1 VRVLAC
7 FVPGARTVLSH
18 RMQNHP
24 VDHPGRLTH
33 DRPLRIGT
41 RASPLARAQTDAV
54 AAALIAAWPDLAAG
68 GALDIVALKTTG
80 DRVLDRPLAD
90 VGGKGLF
97 TKELDEAMLA
107 GRIDLAVHSTK
118 DVPTWLPDRIRLA
131 AFLPRADPRDAFV
144 ARAAGS
150 LAALP
155 AGAVV
160 GTASLRRQAQIRHVR
175 PDLRVVPLR
184 GNIGT
189 RLAKLAAGEVDAT
202 LLAVAGLMRLGF
214 ADRATAIL
222 SAEEML
228 PAVGQG
234 AIGITCR
241 ADDDRC
247 LRLLAAIDDAA
258 TALAMT
264 AERAMLAA
272 LDGSC
277 RTPIGGYARLDEDG
291 ALLLDGLVAHPDG
304 SQLVAGR
311 RRGTAAD
318 AADLG
323 HDLGRELRAR
333 AGPGLFDAA

>member
-1 VRVLAC
+1 MKS
-7 FVPGARTVLSH
+7 VP
-18 RMQNHP
+18 
-24 VDHPGRLTH
+24 
-33 DRPLRIGT
+33 
-41 RASPLARAQTDAV
+41 
-54 AAALIAAWPDLAAG
+54 
-68 GALDIVALKTTG
+68 LKTTG

-97 TKELDEAMLA
+97 TKELDEALLA
-107 GRIDLAVHSTK
+107 GRIDFAVHSTK
-118 DVPTWLPDRIRLA
+118 DVPTWLPDGLLLA
-131 AFLPRADPRDAFV
+131 AFLPRADPRDAFI
-144 ARAAGS
+144 ARTAAS

-155 AGAVV
+155 AGALI
-160 GTASLRRQAQIRHVR
+160 GTASLRRQAQIRHRR

-189 RLAKLAAGEVDAT
+189 RLAKLAAGEIDAT
-202 LLAVAGLMRLGF
+202 LLAVAGLTRLGL

-222 SAEEML
+222 SADEML

-241 ADDDRC
+241 ADDDDC

-258 TALAMT
+258 TALAVR

-277 RTPIGGYARLDEDG
+277 RTPIGGYARIAADG
-291 ALLLDGLVAHPDG
+291 ALLLDGLVARPDG
-304 SQLVAGR
+304 SHLLAGR
-311 RRGTAAD
+311 RRGTTGE

-323 HDLGRELRAR
+323 FDLGRELRGR
-333 AGPGLFDAA
+333 AGPGYFDAD

>member
-1 VRVLAC
+1 
-7 FVPGARTVLSH
+7 
-18 RMQNHP
+18 MENHP
-24 VDHPGRLTH
+24 HGRAAHAADDGL
-33 DRPLRIGT
+33 LRIGT
-41 RASPLARAQTDAV
+41 RASPLARAQTDAA
-54 AAALIAAWPDLAAG
+54 AAALIAAWPHLASG
-68 GALDIVALKTTG
+68 LEIVALKTSG

-107 GRIDLAVHSTK
+107 GRIDLGVHSTK
-118 DVPTWLPDRIRLA
+118 DVPTWLPDGIRLA
-131 AFLPRADPRDAFV
+131 AFLPRADPRDAFI
-144 ARAAGS
+144 ARAAAS

-155 AGAVV
+155 RAAVI
-160 GTASLRRQAQIRHVR
+160 GTASLRRQAQIRHAR
-175 PDLRVVPLR
+175 PDLQVVPLR

-202 LLAVAGLMRLGF
+202 LLAIAGLARLGL

-222 SAEEML
+222 PPEEML

-241 ADDDRC
+241 ADDEAC
-247 LRLLAAIDDAA
+247 IRLLAAIDDRV

-277 RTPIGGYARLDEDG
+277 RTPIGGYARLDADG
-291 ALLLDGLVAHPDG
+291 TLVLDGMVADPDG
-304 SQLVAGR
+304 SRLVVGS
-311 RRGTAAD
+311 RRGAPAEAAH
-318 AADLG
+318 LG
-323 HDLGRELRAR
+323 RDLGRELRAR
-333 AGPGLFDAA
+333 AGPEWFRAD

>member
-1 VRVLAC
+1 
-7 FVPGARTVLSH
+7 
-18 RMQNHP
+18 MQNHP
-24 VDHPGRLTH
+24 ARAARE
-33 DRPLRIGT
+33 RPLRIGT
-41 RASPLARAQTDAV
+41 RASPLARVQTDAV
-54 AAALIAAWPDLAAG
+54 AAALIAAWPDLGAAG
-68 GALDIVALKTTG
+68 AVEIVAVKTTG

-118 DVPTWLPDRIRLA
+118 DVPTWLPDRLRLA
-131 AFLPRADPRDAFV
+131 AFLPRADPRDAFI
-144 ARAAGS
+144 ARSAPS

-160 GTASLRRQAQIRHVR
+160 GTASLRRQAQIRHR
-175 PDLRVVPLR
+175 WPDLRVQALR

-189 RLAKLAAGEVDAT
+189 RLEKLAAGEVDAT
-202 LLAVAGLMRLGF
+202 LLAVAGLTRLGL

-222 SAEEML
+222 AADDML

-241 ADDDRC
+241 ADDEDC
-247 LRLLAAIDDAA
+247 LRLLAGIDDAR
-258 TALAMT
+258 TALAVT

-277 RTPIGGYARLDEDG
+277 RTPIGGYARIGEDG
-291 ALLLDGLVAHPDG
+291 AFLLDGLVARPDG
-304 SQLVAGR
+304 SHLLCGR
-311 RRGTAAD
+311 RRGTIAEAE
-318 AADLG
+318 DLG
-323 HDLGRELRAR
+323 CDLGRELRAR
-333 AGPGLFDAA
+333 AGPGYFDAD

>member
-1 VRVLAC
+1 
-7 FVPGARTVLSH
+7 
-18 RMQNHP
+18 MQNHP
-24 VDHPGRLTH
+24 SHHHLRRAD

-68 GALDIVALKTTG
+68 IEAPGIEASGIEIVALKTTG

-97 TKELDEAMLA
+97 TKELDEAMLD
-107 GRIDLAVHSTK
+107 GRLDLAVHSTK
-118 DVPTWLPDRIRLA
+118 DVPTWLPDGICLA
-131 AFLPRADPRDAFV
+131 AFLPRADPRDAFI
-144 ARAAGS
+144 ARDAGS

-155 AGAVV
+155 VGAVV
-160 GTASLRRQAQIRHVR
+160 GTASLRRQAQLCHAR

-189 RLAKLAAGEVDAT
+189 RLGKLLSGEVDAT
-202 LLAVAGLMRLGF
+202 LLAVAGLHRLGL
-214 ADRATAIL
+214 ADRVTTIL
-222 SAEEML
+222 AAEDML

-241 ADDDRC
+241 ANDQRC
-247 LRLLAAIDDAA
+247 LRLLAAINDGA
-258 TALAMT
+258 TELAMT
-264 AERAMLAA
+264 TERAMLAA

-277 RTPIGGYARLDEDG
+277 RTPIGGYARTDETG
-291 ALLLDGLVAHPDG
+291 ALLLNGLVASPDG
-304 SQLVAGR
+304 SFLVAGQ
-311 RRGTAAD
+311 RRGTPAE

-323 HDLGRELRAR
+323 RDLGRELRAR
-333 AGPGLFDAA
+333 AGPGLLDAD